1 MVVRVRVSEIFY
13 SLQGEAKTVGQP
25 TTFIRLTGC
34 PLRCHYCDTAY
45 AFQGGELKTL
55 DDIVDKVKTY
65 PTKLVTVTGGEPLAQ
80 PDCLPLLRLLI
91 QEGYRVSLET
101 SGALPIASVPDAVSI
116 VLDLKTPGSGE
127 VHRNLYENIAELR
140 SKDQIKFVILDKAD
154 YDWARFKISE
164 FDLTARVEEVLF
176 SPVYESLTP
185 VQLAEW
191 ILEDGLEVRL
201 QVQLHKLLWGD
212 KPGV

>member
-164 FDLTARVEEVLF
+164 FDLTARVKEVLF
-176 SPVYESLTP
+176 SPVYESLKP

>member
-45 AFQGGELKTL
+45 AFQGGELQTL

-164 FDLTARVEEVLF
+164 FDLTARVKEVLF
-176 SPVYESLTP
+176 SPVYESLKP